1 MRTAQQI
8 DLADAVDDHVAVA
21 EVGKVTR
28 AHRHA
33 VGHIRDGITQILHLA
48 FQFLGVHVDEHKLVG
63 NALQSEGRRDMRAD
77 MTETD
82 DTADSFLH
90 NIFLSEITL
99 GILSLA
105 ITIRL

>member
-1 MRTAQQI
+1 MRAAQQI
-8 DLADAVDDHVAVA
+8 NLTDAVDDHVAFA
-21 EVGKVTR
+21 EVGKVAR

-33 VGHIRDGITQILHLA
+33 VRHIRNGVAQILHFA
-48 FQFLGVHVDEHKLVG
+48 FQFLGVHVNEHKLID

-90 NIFLSEITL
+90 NSFLSEITL

>member
-1 MRTAQQI
+1 MRAAQQI
-8 DLADAVDDHVAVA
+8 NLTDAVDDHVAVA
-21 EVGKVTR
+21 EVGKVAR

-33 VGHIRDGITQILHLA
+33 VRHIRNGVAQILHFA

-63 NALQSEGRRDMRAD
+63 NALQGDGRRDMRAD

-90 NIFLSEITL
+90 NNIFLSEIN
-99 GILSLA
+99 SVFS
-105 ITIRL
+105 IRL